1 MGLGVGGESK
11 EIIDD
16 SLHPLHDFQDI
27 LAKDL
32 HLLVLW
38 TVFIHPDAALRLNH
52 TGYGL
57 TITLLFGW
65 NLIYAKNPRKMLS
78 QKE

>member
-16 SLHPLHDFQDI
+16 SLYPLHDFQDI

-38 TVFIHPDAALRLNH
+38 TVLF
-52 TGYGL
+52 
-57 TITLLFGW
+57 TL
-65 NLIYAKNPRKMLS
+65 MLL
-78 QKE
+78 